1 MPIEETKMKNKL
13 PLATAVITA
22 ALLSTAHAAD
32 KLDASCASCH
42 ALTKPTDTS
51 IERIINRKG
60 PDLWYA
66 GSKFNADW
74 LTAWLQD
81 PKPIRPA
88 GYPYF
93 KVIKEGPEHD
103 VPDASKI
110 TAHPKLAKAA
120 AESATAALMALKTPD
135 LVPAGAFKGDAAGAR
150 MGALAFTKLRGCI
163 TCHQGED
170 GKGGFS
176 GPELTNAGAR
186 LQPDFI
192 AAYTADPQRFDPHIW
207 MPTLTLKDQDIQRLT
222 AYLSVQGRGD
232 KK

>member
-1 MPIEETKMKNKL
+1 MKNKL

>member
-1 MPIEETKMKNKL
+1 MKYRL

-22 ALLSTAHAAD
+22 ALLSTAYAAD